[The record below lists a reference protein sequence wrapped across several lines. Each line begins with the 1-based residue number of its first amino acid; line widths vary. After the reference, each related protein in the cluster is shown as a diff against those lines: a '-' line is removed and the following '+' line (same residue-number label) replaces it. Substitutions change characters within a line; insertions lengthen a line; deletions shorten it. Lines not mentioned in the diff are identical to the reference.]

1 MPIVDVIED
10 DRPLTVVE
18 RDESDPDML
27 FRPLLTVEK
36 PVPRDEATV
45 ENPALRSI
53 DCASIFP
60 ATFPILVATD
70 PIDEATDPIEEV
82 TPEIEVATPE
92 MLEATPEM
100 LEATPPML
108 EATPEMLEPTELMFC
123 EMPPRELARLF
134 IESPR
139 LLTEPT
145 APGP

>member
-1 MPIVDVIED
+1 MVLVIEL
-10 DRPLTVVE
+10 DRPLTVVD
-18 RDESDPDML
+18 RVVSDPEML

-45 ENPALRSI
+45 EKPAFKSI

-70 PIDEATDPIEEV
+70 PIDEATDPMEEV

-108 EATPEMLEPTELMFC
+108 EATPEMLEATPPILEPTELMF
-123 EMPPRELARLF
+123 
-134 IESPR
+134 
-139 LLTEPT
+139 
-145 APGP
+145 

>member
-1 MPIVDVIED
+1 MVLVIEL

-18 RDESDPDML
+18 RDESEPEML
-27 FRPLLTVEK
+27 FRPPLTVEK

-45 ENPALRSI
+45 EKPAFKSI
-53 DCASIFP
+53 DWASIFP

-92 MLEATPEM
+92 MLEATPLILEATPPI

-108 EATPEMLEPTELMFC
+108 VPTEPIL
-123 EMPPRELARLF
+123 
-134 IESPR
+134 
-139 LLTEPT
+139 
-145 APGP
+145 